1 MQDKAS
7 GKRPAVFERLAFSLN
22 EQCLQFIIAHCK
34 YNNVYRDKRLFKSC
48 FLRILNHSV
57 GRTTRYLNVLRE
69 ISSLMLIG
77 STRTMIF
84 KNIDSWFHHAQGR
97 VSKLDNNLVSS
108 IKRAFIQC
116 ITC

>member
-57 GRTTRYLNVLRE
+57 GRTTRYLNVLRKK
-69 ISSLMLIG
+69 ITLIV
-77 STRTMIF
+77 RQAIVLRAYALL
-84 KNIDSWFHHAQGR
+84 HQAR
-97 VSKLDNNLVSS
+97 VLFLDWAL
-108 IKRAFIQC
+108 
-116 ITC
+116 